1 MSVERTEPPGLS
13 VKFCGV
19 RVPERAKEKEEPT
32 ERLTF
37 PENPSILVVVMVR
50 LPEPPRGIDRKPGL
64 GESWKLGP
72 VTVTKTVA

>member
-1 MSVERTEPPGLS
+1 MSVEETEPPALR

-19 RVPERAKEKEEPT
+19 SVPERPKEPT

-72 VTVTKTVA
+72 VTVTKTVT